1 MSVIS
6 LSDSYSI
13 YVVCEC
19 NLQNKQEYYKLEIY
33 QTFHFNLMVERFY
46 RRQYHRLWQNFI
58 CPSFDDRVLEVVAVF
73 NSVQLGMS
81 RVFNPQR
88 HRIAQVRQLL
98 NICHGPTF
106 CRAMLCI
113 SAAYAV
119 VRCLSVCHVRVF
131 CQNEQ
136 THLQFFSPSG
146 THTILVFLVP
156 NIMAVFRREPP
167 NGGVECRWGRQNR
180 DFRRTSG

>member
-1 MSVIS
+1 
-6 LSDSYSI
+6 
-13 YVVCEC
+13 
-19 NLQNKQEYYKLEIY
+19 
-33 QTFHFNLMVERFY
+33 MVERFY

-156 NIMAVFRREPP
+156 NIMAVFRRGLP

-180 DFRRTSG
+180 DFRRTSGYRIDDCWTAINN